1 MTLHEASGTAKEA
14 IKGLSASPPLLLIAL
29 VNALMVAA
37 LIYVGI
43 SQRDERAQLTQF
55 LIECHKS

>member
-1 MTLHEASGTAKEA
+1 VTLGGAATEAA
-14 IKGLSASPPLLLIAL
+14 KGLSASPTLLLIAV

-43 SQRDERAQLTQF
+43 SQRDERAALTQY
-55 LIECHKS
+55 LIECHKAP